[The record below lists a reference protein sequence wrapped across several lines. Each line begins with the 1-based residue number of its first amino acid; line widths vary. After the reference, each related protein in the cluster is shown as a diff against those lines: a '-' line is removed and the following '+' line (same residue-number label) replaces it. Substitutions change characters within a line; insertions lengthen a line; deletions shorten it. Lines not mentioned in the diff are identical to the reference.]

1 MEHSF
6 NKLKVIIFVHNISKN
21 MMKSGKWILWMLIV
35 YSSNV
40 TAQVTATTISGQKII
55 QIEDGSWEKVIEIP
69 LEDELVHSDL
79 NQPKPNTSL
88 HQAEIDRLLDKAEEL
103 ERSYFAGY
111 YRTEL
116 NKSKCQAA
124 IAKAQTDSDK
134 SKAKQLKPILSKLK
148 KLLIKDEKLYVN
160 MGKNVLAIK
169 NITNLKPKKQKAE
182 INDLSRK
189 LGLEDIQMNR
199 QEGLMGAT
207 TETKTEIKPKEAVLD
222 CQYAMR
228 QEEGHLKYIELAPLP
243 FFTYTSTQLK
253 PYFKDKELMETKAA
267 LVQKGKKTYLKL
279 IISIISRDAAK
290 NYGYIPKGN
299 LLRISF
305 INGRNISLYSEQ
317 DARSEIENYT
327 GHAIYTAM
335 YSLTNDDVSI
345 LKKMPIDTV
354 GLLWSSGIEMYDIYN
369 VDSLLQLFN
378 CLQSIK

>member
-21 MMKSGKWILWMLIV
+21 MIKSGKWIIWILII
-35 YSSNV
+35 YSSKV
-40 TAQVTATTISGQKII
+40 TAQVTATTISGQNII

-69 LEDELVHSDL
+69 LEDELVDSDL
-79 NQPKPNTSL
+79 NQPKPITSFY
-88 HQAEIDRLLDKAEEL
+88 QAEITRLLDKAEEL

-124 IAKAQTDSDK
+124 IAKSQTDRDK
-134 SKAKQLKPILSKLK
+134 TKTKQLKPILSKLK
-148 KLLIKDEKLYVN
+148 KLLKKEENLYVD
-160 MGKNVLAIK
+160 MGKNVLAVK
-169 NITNLKPKKQKAE
+169 NITNLKPKNQKAA
-182 INDLSRK
+182 INDLSKK
-189 LGLEDIQMNR
+189 LGLDDIELHR
-199 QEGLMGAT
+199 QEDLMG
-207 TETKTEIKPKEAVLD
+207 ETAVAKTELKPKAAVSD
-222 CQYAMR
+222 CQYAMS
-228 QEEGHLKYIELAPLP
+228 QGEGHLKHVELAPLP
-243 FFTYTSTQLK
+243 FFTYTSSQLK
-253 PYFKDKELMETKAA
+253 PYFRDKELMVTNVA
-267 LVQKGKKTYLKL
+267 LVQKGKKIYLKL

-305 INGRNISLYSEQ
+305 INGRNISLYTEQ
-317 DARSEIENYT
+317 DARSEVENYT

-335 YSLTNDDVSI
+335 YSLTNDDVAI
-345 LKKMPIDTV
+345 LKKMPIDKV